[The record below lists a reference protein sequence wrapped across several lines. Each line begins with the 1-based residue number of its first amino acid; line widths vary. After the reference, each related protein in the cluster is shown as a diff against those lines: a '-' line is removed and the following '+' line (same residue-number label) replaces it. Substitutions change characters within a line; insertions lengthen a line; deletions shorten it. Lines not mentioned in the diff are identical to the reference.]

1 MMPSKK
7 AWLFC
12 AAAGDLL
19 VFFASINH
27 LPSHNVSRLP
37 QPKSFKRT
45 FLWVLFAL
53 AGLVIAGI
61 VALQVHLSDQEWSG
75 TEINVARRQQALAG
89 NVLSHAM
96 VVAHAKE
103 QGAEYGQSVKDLR
116 QAVITLENGY
126 MGLVGGSQDF
136 QLDGEHSVEVMDLL
150 NEVDPYFNNI
160 LEDAQTVL
168 DAEEGTNLSPAVAR
182 LSEDTEAF
190 GRKMD
195 FVVHEFI
202 QENRSQMTLTSN
214 LYWVLGGL
222 LLMGLAL
229 SFLLILRPLV
239 NRLQRQNREL
249 INLNANLENVNRIKG
264 DFLANMSHEIRT
276 PLNGVI
282 GMGELLGKTKLTE
295 QQSDYRNTIQRSA
308 ENLLVILDDI
318 LDYSKLDAGNMRL
331 VPEPFDLHQ
340 CMEDVIDVMKP
351 SASSR
356 GLELAY
362 YIDPDIPHKLM
373 QDEHRFKQI
382 LFNLI
387 GNAVKF
393 TEQGE
398 VEVTLKL
405 TNTHG
410 DLIQLECSIRD
421 TGIGMDPRVIPNLF
435 NSFTQEDTS
444 TTRRFGGTGLGLA
457 ICKELVG
464 LMGGRIW
471 ANSEKGKGA
480 TFSFT
485 LVAEKTDAVQDFS
498 YKSVQGL
505 KVVVVDDNMTNLK
518 ILVKQLSN
526 WGIQATPFN
535 SPNLVL
541 EVLDNLDKFD
551 LCLLDMQMPEMDG
564 HQLTR
569 RIREKYDAV
578 TLPIVLL
585 SSVGQSFLKDE
596 EGLYN
601 RYLTKPVKQ
610 ARLLRTIQ
618 NVSGASEEAQVLK
631 TVSRGNATFKDL
643 NHDDLRILIAE
654 DNELQQAVTT
664 RNLQMLGY
672 SAQCAFNGQEVLEK
686 MNKHTFDLILMDL
699 DMPLLDGLQTT
710 RKIKSLYTG
719 EDAPVIIGLSDG
731 PRKGNQKAL
740 RSHGMDDV
748 LRAPFDADELDK
760 KIRHWFPYSARY

>member
-1 MMPSKK
+1 MLPR
-7 AWLFC
+7 ATFLI
-12 AAAGDLL
+12 
-19 VFFASINH
+19 FFASINH
-27 LPSHNVSRLP
+27 LPSVNVRRLP
-37 QPKSFKRT
+37 QPNSFKRT

-168 DAEEGTNLSPAVAR
+168 QVEEGADLSPALAR

-249 INLNANLENVNRIKG
+249 INLNANLEKVNRIKG

-362 YIDPDIPHKLM
+362 YIDPDIPHKLV
-373 QDEHRFKQI
+373 QDEHRFKQV

-398 VEVTLKL
+398 VEVTLKP

-421 TGIGMDPRVIPNLF
+421 TGIGMDPTVIPNLF

-444 TTRRFGGTGLGLA
+444 STRRFGGTGLGLA

-471 ANSEKGKGA
+471 ADSEKGKGA

-551 LCLLDMQMPEMDG
+551 LCILDMQMPEMDG

-569 RIREKYDAV
+569 RIREKYDPV

-585 SSVGQSFLKDE
+585 SSAGQSLLKDE

-618 NVSGASEEAQVLK
+618 NVSGVSEEAQALK
-631 TVSRGNATFKDL
+631 TVSQGSATFKDL
-643 NHDDLRILIAE
+643 DHDDLRILIAE

-672 SAQCAFNGQEVLEK
+672 SAQRAFNGQEVLEK

-731 PRKGNQKAL
+731 LRKGNQKVW

-748 LRAPFDADELDK
+748 LRAPFDADELEE

>member
-1 MMPSKK
+1 M
-7 AWLFC
+7 
-12 AAAGDLL
+12 
-19 VFFASINH
+19 
-27 LPSHNVSRLP
+27 SRLP

-61 VALQVHLSDQEWSG
+61 VALQLHLSNQEWAG

-89 NVLSHAM
+89 NVLNHAM
-96 VVAHAKE
+96 VVAHAKQ

-116 QAVITLENGY
+116 QAVTTLENGY

-168 DAEEGTNLSPAVAR
+168 DAEDGTDLSVALAR
-182 LSEDTEAF
+182 LSEDTDSF

-202 QENRSQMTLTSN
+202 EENRSQMTLTSN

-222 LLMGLAL
+222 LLLGLAL

-249 INLNANLENVNRIKG
+249 IDLNANLENVNRVKG

-282 GMGELLGKTKLTE
+282 GMSELLGKTTLSE

-318 LDYSKLDAGNMRL
+318 LDYSKLDAGKMRL
-331 VPEPFDLHQ
+331 DPEPFDLHQ

-362 YIDPDIPHKLM
+362 YIDPDIPRQLV
-373 QDEHRFKQI
+373 QDEHRLKQV

-393 TEQGE
+393 TQQGE
-398 VEVTLKL
+398 VEVTLKP
-405 TNTHG
+405 TNSHG

-421 TGIGMDPRVIPNLF
+421 TGIGMDPATIPNLF

-444 TTRRFGGTGLGLA
+444 TTRRYGGTGLGLA

-471 ANSEKGKGA
+471 ANSEKGKGSI
-480 TFSFT
+480 FSFT
-485 LVAEKTDAVQDFS
+485 LVAEKTDAVQDYS
-498 YKSVQGL
+498 HKSVQGL
-505 KVVVVDDNMTNLK
+505 KVLVVDDNMTNLK

-551 LCLLDMQMPEMDG
+551 LCILDMQMPEMDG

-569 RIREKYDAV
+569 RIREKYDAG
-578 TLPIVLL
+578 TLPIVVL
-585 SSVGQSFLKDE
+585 SSVGQGLLKDE

-618 NVSGASEEAQVLK
+618 NVSGVSEEAQVLK
-631 TVSRGNATFKDL
+631 AVSQGNAAVKDL
-643 NHDDLRILIAE
+643 DHDDLRILIAE

-672 SAQCAFNGQEVLEK
+672 SAQRAFNGKEVLEK

-731 PRKGNQKAL
+731 PRKGDQKAWK
-740 RSHGMDDV
+740 SHGMDDV
-748 LRAPFDADELDK
+748 LRTPFDADELEK
-760 KIRHWFPYSARY
+760 KIRYWFPYSDRY